1 MKQGTKVL
9 NQQRQHVVRF
19 FWQAGVVL
27 IVSFTAIA
35 TNAQNLINGGFETPD
50 GLYTNA
56 ANPSAVTTG
65 AANWVQFAN
74 GLRTSTSETGNPLT
88 ARTGSFSLKCYGS
101 QSWDGEGAYQVISN
115 GVSAGAAYVLS
126 GYGLITSSDPLTNT
140 SPSSPQPFG
149 LMQIGFRNNSGS
161 LVGAS
166 TSKSLYS
173 SDGLDVWLSGVVT
186 AVAPATATQI
196 SVYVMELGFGATS
209 SGSIYWDDISVAN
222 LNAIPEPS
230 TWSLLVLG
238 AVALLGSRRLCPRK
252 TTRNS

>member
-1 MKQGTKVL
+1 MKQETKAL
-9 NQQRQHVVRF
+9 NQGSQKMTRF
-19 FWQAGVVL
+19 FWRVGVVF

-50 GLYTNA
+50 GLYTDA
-56 ANPSAVTTG
+56 ANPSLVTTG
-65 AANWVQFAN
+65 VASWVQFAN
-74 GLRTSTSETGNPLT
+74 GLRTSTDETGNPLT
-88 ARTGSFSLKCYGS
+88 ARTGSFSLKCFGS

-115 GVSAGAAYVLS
+115 GVSAGQTYVLS
-126 GYGLITSSDPLTNT
+126 GYGLILSSDPLTNT

-161 LVGAS
+161 LVGSS
-166 TSKSLYS
+166 TGISLFS
-173 SDGLDVWLSGVVT
+173 ANGLDVWISGVVT

-209 SGSIYWDDISVAN
+209 SGSIYWDDISLAN

-238 AVALLGSRRLCPRK
+238 AFTFPGGLRLRRR
-252 TTRNS
+252 S